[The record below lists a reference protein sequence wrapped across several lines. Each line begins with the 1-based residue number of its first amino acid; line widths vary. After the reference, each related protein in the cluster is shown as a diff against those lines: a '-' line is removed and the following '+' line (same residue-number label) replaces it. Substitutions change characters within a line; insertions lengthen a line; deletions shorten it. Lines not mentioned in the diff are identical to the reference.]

1 MPMSEPRLPM
11 DRNLALEA
19 VRVTEAAALAASR
32 FIGRGDEQAA
42 DTAAMEAMRA
52 ALSALFID
60 GRVVVGEGDVGQVPM
75 LFTGDRVGNGKGPA
89 IDLALDALEGTS
101 IVAKGGHNAV
111 AVLALTENGGFLPV
125 PDIHME
131 KIAVGPGLP
140 VGVIDIDDEPAENLR
155 RLAMA
160 KGVEVADLMVC
171 ILDRPRH
178 EDLIGKVRDAG
189 ARIVLITD
197 GDVSGV
203 IATALPGSGI
213 DIYMGS
219 GGAPEGVLAATALAC
234 AGAQMQCRLMFRNE
248 AEKARARAAGH
259 CDQSGKLTI
268 ADMVRGEAMFAATG
282 VTDGA
287 MLMGVR
293 RHSGGAITHSLVMRA
308 RSGTMRLV
316 ESHHNFLLKESG
328 EVA

>member
-19 VRVTEAAALAASR
+19 VRVTEAAALAATR

-52 ALSALFID
+52 ALSALSID
-60 GRVVVGEGDVGQVPM
+60 GRVVVGEGDAGQVPM
-75 LFTGDRVGNGKGPA
+75 LFNGDKVGNGKGPA

-111 AVLALTENGGFLPV
+111 AVLGITETGGFLPV

-140 VGVIDIDDEPAENLR
+140 VGIIDIDDEPSENLR

-160 KGVEVADLMVC
+160 RGVEVEDLMVC

-178 EDLIGKVRDAG
+178 EELIDKVRTAG
-189 ARIVLITD
+189 ARIVLIAD
-197 GDVSGV
+197 GDVSGA

-234 AGAQMQCRLMFRNE
+234 TGAQMQCRLMFRHE
-248 AEKARARAAGH
+248 SERAKARAAGQ
-259 CDQSGKLTI
+259 CDLTTKLTI
-268 ADMVRGEAMFAATG
+268 ADLVRGEAMFAATG

-293 RHSGGAITHSLVMRA
+293 RHRGGAITHSLVMRA
-308 RSGTMRLV
+308 RTGTMRLL
-316 ESHHNFLLKESG
+316 ESHHNFLLKEPG
-328 EVA
+328 ELK

>member
-1 MPMSEPRLPM
+1 M

-42 DTAAMEAMRA
+42 DTAAMEAMHGALA
-52 ALSALFID
+52 ALSID
-60 GRVVVGEGDVGQVPM
+60 GRVVIGEGEAGQVPT
-75 LFTGDRVGNGKGPA
+75 LFAGDKVGNGKGPT

-140 VGVIDIDDEPAENLR
+140 VGVIDIDDEPSENLR

-160 KGVEVADLMVC
+160 KGVDVEDLMVC

-178 EDLIGKVRDAG
+178 EELIGKVRTAG

-197 GDVSGV
+197 GDVSGA

-219 GGAPEGVLAATALAC
+219 GGAPEGVLAATALAST
-234 AGAQMQCRLMFRNE
+234 GGQMQCRLMFRTE
-248 AEKARARAAGH
+248 AEKARARAAGQ
-259 CDQSGKLTI
+259 CDHAGKLTI
-268 ADMVRGEAMFAATG
+268 ADMVRGDAMFAATG

-293 RHSGGAITHSLVMRA
+293 RLRGGAITHS
-308 RSGTMRLV
+308 
-316 ESHHNFLLKESG
+316 
-328 EVA
+328 

>member
-42 DTAAMEAMRA
+42 DTAAMEAMRG
-52 ALSALFID
+52 ALSALSID

-75 LFTGDRVGNGKGPA
+75 LFTGDKVGNGKGPA

-111 AVLALTENGGFLPV
+111 AVLALTENGGFLSV

-140 VGVIDIDDEPAENLR
+140 VGVIDIDDKPSENLR
-155 RLAMA
+155 RLAHA
-160 KGVEVADLMVC
+160 KNVEVEDLMVC

-178 EDLIGKVRDAG
+178 EELIDEVRSAG

-197 GDVSGV
+197 GDVSGA

-213 DIYMGS
+213 DIYIGS

-234 AGAQMQCRLMFRNE
+234 AGGQMQGRLIFRHDSE
-248 AEKARARAAGH
+248 RAKARAAGH
-259 CDQSGKLTI
+259 CDQTGKLTI
-268 ADMVRGEAMFAATG
+268 ADMVRGDAMFAATG

-293 RHSGGAITHSLVMRA
+293 RHRGGAITHSLVMRA
-308 RSGTMRLV
+308 RTGTMRLM
-316 ESHHNFLLKESG
+316 ESHHNFLLKEPG
-328 EVA
+328 ELK

>member
-1 MPMSEPRLPM
+1 MSMSEPRLPM

-32 FIGRGDEQAA
+32 FIGQGDEQAA
-42 DTAAMEAMRA
+42 DTAAMEAMRG
-52 ALSALFID
+52 ALGALAID
-60 GRVVVGEGDVGQVPM
+60 GRVVVGEGDPGQVPM
-75 LFTGDRVGNGKGPA
+75 LFTGDKVGNGKGPA

-140 VGVIDIDDEPAENLR
+140 VGVIDIDDEPSENLR
-155 RLAMA
+155 RLAGA
-160 KGVEVADLMVC
+160 KSVEVEDLMVC

-178 EDLIGKVRDAG
+178 EELIDKVRAAG

-197 GDVSGV
+197 GDVAGA
-203 IATALPGSGI
+203 IATAMPGSGI

-234 AGAQMQCRLMFRNE
+234 AGGQMQGRLLFRHE
-248 AEKARARAAGH
+248 SERAKARAAGH
-259 CDQSGKLTI
+259 CDVSGKLTI
-268 ADMVRGEAMFAATG
+268 ADMVRGDAMFAATG
-282 VTDGA
+282 VTDGP

-293 RHSGGAITHSLVMRA
+293 RHRGGAITHSLVMRA
-308 RSGTMRLV
+308 RTGTIRLM
-316 ESHHNFLLKESG
+316 ESHHNFLLKEPG
-328 EVA
+328 ELK

>member
-19 VRVTEAAALAASR
+19 VRVTEAAALAATR

-52 ALSALFID
+52 ALSALSID
-60 GRVVVGEGDVGQVPM
+60 GRVVVGEGDAGQVPM
-75 LFTGDRVGNGKGPA
+75 LFNGDKVGNGKGPA

-111 AVLALTENGGFLPV
+111 AVLGITETGGFLPV

-140 VGVIDIDDEPAENLR
+140 VGVIDIDDEPSENLR
-155 RLAMA
+155 RLAHA
-160 KGVEVADLMVC
+160 KGVEVEDLMVC

-178 EDLIGKVRDAG
+178 EELIDKVRTAG

-234 AGAQMQCRLMFRNE
+234 TGAQMQCRLMFRHE
-248 AEKARARAAGH
+248 SERAKARAAGQ
-259 CDQSGKLTI
+259 CDLATKLTI
-268 ADMVRGEAMFAATG
+268 ADLVRGEAMFAATG

-293 RHSGGAITHSLVMRA
+293 RHRGGAITHSLVMRA
-308 RSGTMRLV
+308 RTGTMRLL
-316 ESHHNFLLKESG
+316 ESHHNFLLKEPG
-328 EVA
+328 ELK

>member
-1 MPMSEPRLPM
+1 MPMSEPSLPM

-52 ALSALFID
+52 ALSALSID
-60 GRVVVGEGDVGQVPM
+60 GRVVVGEGDAGQVPM

-89 IDLALDALEGTS
+89 IDLALDALEGIS
-101 IVAKGGHNAV
+101 IVAKGSHNAV
-111 AVLALTENGGFLPV
+111 AVLALTENGGFLSV

-140 VGVIDIDDEPAENLR
+140 HGVIDIDDEPAENLR

-160 KGVEVADLMVC
+160 KGIEVEDLMVC

-178 EDLIGKVRDAG
+178 EELIGKVREAG

-234 AGAQMQCRLMFRNE
+234 AGGQMQGRLQFRNE
-248 AEKARARAAGH
+248 AERAKARNAGH
-259 CDQSGKLTI
+259 CDSTGKLSI
-268 ADMVRGEAMFAATG
+268 ADMVRGDAMFAATG
-282 VTDGA
+282 VTDGPI
-287 MLMGVR
+287 LMGVR
-293 RHSGGAITHSLVMRA
+293 RHRGGAITHSLVMRG
-308 RSGTMRLV
+308 RTGTMRLI
-316 ESHHNFLLKESG
+316 ESHHNFLLKEPG
-328 EVA
+328 EVK